1 MKRPQ
6 PQPPHRRGTFHRR
19 LQPFYT
25 EKRKVSCFGFL
36 PNSPLAFVTAS
47 MRNINFD
54 PEYLQ

>member
-36 PNSPLAFVTAS
+36 SNSPLAFVTAS